1 MYKSDFKSY
10 DKEYF
15 QKLINE
21 STSVSELL
29 NKLGL
34 VGKGYNHTKLTKFL
48 KESDYDTSSLVGRH
62 VKRYSDKGIP
72 KKRLS
77 DILCENST
85 GNSNKLKKRLIAY
98 GVKEYK
104 CENPEC
110 GISEWHGVPIELELH
125 HINGNHYDNRL
136 ENLVLL
142 CPNCHSQTSNFR
154 GKNASDTLNKTLSKV
169 AIDESKTAMENLL
182 EFEKRRK
189 EEIYNN
195 KIKYGE
201 IPNPNKLKKE
211 KVIKYCKQC
220 GKLIEG
226 KGNVFCSTKCMNEYN
241 KIRQKVKTEDIIL
254 KANECSS
261 LLELSKYF
269 NLSDSGIKKRLKQEG
284 KYEEVK
290 EIIENNKN
298 LKVLQFDLNGNFI
311 KEWPNGRIASKEL
324 NIRRSYIYKCCNNQ
338 TKSTSGYIWKWKDR

>member
-1 MYKSDFKSY
+1 
-10 DKEYF
+10 
-15 QKLINE
+15 
-21 STSVSELL
+21 
-29 NKLGL
+29 
-34 VGKGYNHTKLTKFL
+34 
-48 KESDYDTSSLVGRH
+48 
-62 VKRYSDKGIP
+62 
-72 KKRLS
+72 
-77 DILCENST
+77 
-85 GNSNKLKKRLIAY
+85 
-98 GVKEYK
+98 
-104 CENPEC
+104 
-110 GISEWHGVPIELELH
+110 
-125 HINGNHYDNRL
+125 
-136 ENLVLL
+136 
-142 CPNCHSQTSNFR
+142 
-154 GKNASDTLNKTLSKV
+154 
-169 AIDESKTAMENLL
+169 MENLL

-290 EIIENNKN
+290 EIFENNKN

>member
-1 MYKSDFKSY
+1 MIDFGKY
-10 DKEYF
+10 EKEEL
-15 QKLINE
+15 QKLISQ
-21 STSVSELL
+21 STSISELL
-29 NKLGL
+29 RKM
-34 VGKGYNHTKLTKFL
+34 GYPGQGAYHLEMTKFL

-62 VKRYSDKGIP
+62 IKRYNDKGVP
-72 KKRLS
+72 KKWLS
-77 DILCENST
+77 EVLCENST
-85 GNSNKLKKRLIAY
+85 GNSNMLRKRLVEC
-98 GVKEYK
+98 GVKEYR
-104 CENPEC
+104 CENPKC
-110 GISEWHGVPIELELH
+110 GISEWCGEKIVLQLH

-142 CPNCHSQTSNFR
+142 CPNCHSQTINW
-154 GKNASDTLNKTLSKV
+154 GAKNSVDALNKILSKV

-201 IPNPNKLKKE
+201 ISNPNKVKKE

-220 GKLIEG
+220 GKPIEG
-226 KGNVFCSTKCMNEYN
+226 KGNVFCSVKCMNEYN
-241 KIRQKVKTEDIIL
+241 KMHQEVKTEDIIL

-261 LLELSKYF
+261 LLELSKYI
-269 NLSDSGIKKRLKQEG
+269 NLSDNGIKKRLKQEG

-290 EIIENNKN
+290 QVIENNKK

-311 KEWPNGRIASKEL
+311 KEWPNGRIASKQL
-324 NIRRSYIYKCCNNQ
+324 NIRKSYIYKCCNNQ
-338 TKSTSGYIWKWKDR
+338 IKSTNGYIWKWKDR